1 MLQKRS
7 PIGIKSFIIVLCLL
21 LQYSCIEPVPAIFD
35 YKEDLIIIDAV
46 ASTVPGTTFATVK
59 KTFIEYGQ
67 YKSEFLKGCTVNLIN
82 SDTQEVIPFFEGS
95 NSYLV
100 SPDFKITSA

>member
-7 PIGIKSFIIVLCLL
+7 PIGIKSLIIVLCLL

-46 ASTVPGTTFATVK
+46 ASTAGPGLIVCLSVGVSSS
-59 KTFIEYGQ
+59 E
-67 YKSEFLKGCTVNLIN
+67 SEFMN
-82 SDTQEVIPFFEGS
+82 SGSDASACFMQYFEG
-95 NSYLV
+95 N
-100 SPDFKITSA
+100 FAW